1 MALRFIAL
9 AIWSLIKRVGYKF
22 DSFRFYCLSGL
33 HNNLSLGI
41 AWCDFK
47 IIWNIQKKLYE
58 ELIPVIHNVW
68 TSPSILQPISP
79 NFPYLLES
87 LILCP
92 SVAPSRL
99 GWISKVGWR
108 VYLSAHLVGCFWLLM
123 AYLVLFEKLG
133 AHVF

>member
-1 MALRFIAL
+1 MALQFLAL

-47 IIWNIQKKLYE
+47 INMKYSKKMYE

-68 TSPSILQPISP
+68 TLPSILQS
-79 NFPYLLES
+79 FLQFS
-87 LILCP
+87 LIYLRAWYC
-92 SVAPSRL
+92 VQATPSRF
-99 GWISKVGWR
+99 GWISELGWW